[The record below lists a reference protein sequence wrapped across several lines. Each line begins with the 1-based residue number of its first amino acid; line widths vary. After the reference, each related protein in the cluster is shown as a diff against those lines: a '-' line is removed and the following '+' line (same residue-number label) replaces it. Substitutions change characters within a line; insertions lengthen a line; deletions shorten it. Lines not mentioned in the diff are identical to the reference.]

1 MTAEKIRARKWMI
14 YVLVPVYQV
23 ILLCLFIAGTEEYNA
38 FTVILGSI
46 LLIFSVIIDFFL
58 IRSVAYMVEK
68 LTKEEQLTEL
78 YAQRQKKLEYY
89 EKSEEYIGQMREI
102 RHEFT
107 NQLQTAYAML
117 EQGAS
122 RKEVKELLDA
132 AYNRL
137 QETTPEEQGLE
148 DQSAT
153 GE

>member
-1 MTAEKIRARKWMI
+1 MTVEKIKARKWMI
-14 YVLVPVYQV
+14 YVLVPAYQV
-23 ILLCLFIAGTEEYNA
+23 ILLCFYIAGTEEYSI
-38 FTVILGSI
+38 FTIVMGIA

-58 IRSVAYMVEK
+58 VRSVEYMVEK

-78 YAQRQKKLEYY
+78 YAQRQKELKYY

-117 EQGAS
+117 EQGSS
-122 RKEVKELLDA
+122 REEVKELLDA

-137 QETTPEEQGLE
+137 QETTPEEQNNE
-148 DQSAT
+148 A
-153 GE
+153 